1 MIPYVSLLEDRGHR
15 RLVSIHHFGDG
26 RGNRQGL
33 ETCHFAGHEYPLQL
47 RYKKLEDTSMVYVCL
62 LVE

>member
-1 MIPYVSLLEDRGHR
+1 MIPYVSLIEDRGHR

-26 RGNRQGL
+26 RGSRQGL

-47 RYKKLEDTSMVYVCL
+47 RYKKLKDT
-62 LVE
+62 